1 MRGHVRKRG
10 STWTWYLDIEP
21 DPLTARRRQQTKG
34 GYKTKKAC
42 EDGLNEAIAKQRAGM
57 LVKPSRRTMATF
69 LVDEWLPTVRRR
81 TRLSTWANYRT
92 NISVH
97 VVPVLGDVELQRLS
111 PAQLNAFYGQLLEH
125 GRRDGKGL
133 AWKTVRNIHAMLHK
147 ALKDAMRWGYLT
159 RNVAEAVDPPD
170 GLAPEMQVWTPEQL
184 RAFLHQV
191 RGDELYAAWML
202 FATTGMRR
210 GEVAGLRDFD
220 LDLDAGYAAPRRP
233 RVVVDYAVH
242 LSEPKTHAGR
252 RLLALDPATVAAL
265 RDHLVRR
272 DAQRAHLRG
281 LGVECQATGLL
292 FAYPDGSEIHP
303 DLLTRWF
310 KRHARRAGLPAIR
323 LHDVR
328 HTYAT
333 ACLLAGIPVKVVS
346 ERLGHASVVTT
357 LRIYGHVLPGMDR
370 AAANTVATLILG
382 DATEGSADSS
392 ADPSVYRTVYN
403 RLLEPD
409 SGEEVKGSGPAQAGG
424 GGGI

>member
-10 STWTWYLDIEP
+10 STWTWYLDIDP

-57 LVKPSRRTMATF
+57 LVKPSRRTLATF

-81 TRLSTWANYRT
+81 ARLSTWANYRT
-92 NISVH
+92 NINVH

-111 PAQLNAFYGQLLEH
+111 PDQLNAFYGQLLEH

-133 AWKTVRNIHAMLHK
+133 AWKTVKNIHAMLHK

-159 RNVAEAVDPPD
+159 RNVADAVDPPQ

-184 RAFLHQV
+184 RKFLREV

-220 LDLDAGYAAPRRP
+220 LDLDAAYAAPRRP

-242 LSEPKTHAGR
+242 LSEPKTYAGR

-265 RDHLVRR
+265 REHLVHR
-272 DAQRAHLRG
+272 DAERTELRA
-281 LGVECQATGLL
+281 LGVHGQATGLL
-292 FAYPDGSEIHP
+292 FTFPDGSEIHP

-310 KRHARRAGLPAIR
+310 KRHARRAGLPVIR

-370 AAANTVATLILG
+370 AAANTMATLILG
-382 DATEGSADSS
+382 DTTEGPASES

-409 SGEEVKGSGPAQAGG
+409 TGEEVKGSGPAQ
-424 GGGI
+424 

>member
-10 STWTWYLDIEP
+10 FTWTWYLDIEP

-34 GYKTKKAC
+34 GYTTKKAC

-57 LVKPSRRTMATF
+57 LVRPSRRTMATF

-81 TRLSTWANYRT
+81 ARLSTWANYRT
-92 NISVH
+92 NINVH
-97 VVPVLGDVELQRLS
+97 VVPVLGGVELQRLS
-111 PAQLNAFYGQLLEH
+111 PDQLNAFYGQLLEH

-133 AWKTVRNIHAMLHK
+133 AWKTVKNIHAMLHK

-159 RNVAEAVDPPD
+159 RNVADAVDPPQ

-184 RAFLHQV
+184 RRFLHQV
-191 RGDELYAAWML
+191 RADELYAAWML

-210 GEVAGLRDFD
+210 GEVAGLRDLD
-220 LDLDAGYAAPRRP
+220 LDLGAAHAAPRRP

-242 LSEPKTHAGR
+242 LSEPKTYAGR

-265 RDHLVRR
+265 REHLARR
-272 DAQRAHLRG
+272 DTQRAELRA
-281 LGVECQATGLL
+281 LGVDGQATGLL
-292 FAYPDGSEIHP
+292 FTFPDGSEIHP

-310 KRHARRAGLPAIR
+310 KRHARRAGLPVIR

-370 AAANTVATLILG
+370 AAANTMATLILG
-382 DATEGSADSS
+382 DTTEGPASDS

-409 SGEEVKGSGPAQAGG
+409 PGEEVKGSGPAQSGG